1 MKSLEI
7 KRAAVVGAGTMGH
20 AIAQVFAQN
29 GIEVGLVDLHAP
41 CLERALRLIRS
52 NLQTLAEH
60 GRLAATDIPAIV
72 ARVHPSTDLAA
83 ATRGAEFAVEAVAE
97 VPAVKRQ
104 VFAQLEAALPPD
116 TIIASNTSSLDV
128 FSIAD
133 FARPERLV
141 IAHWF
146 APPHIIPLVEV
157 VPGPRTSPDVV
168 ATTNE
173 FLQRLG
179 KRTVVLKQFAPSFIV
194 NRIQNAIF
202 LTVTQILQ
210 NGWASIEEIDLA
222 VKTSLGIRLP
232 IVGVLQTL
240 DFTGL
245 NLIQEQAANLGL
257 KPPPFIQSKI
267 EQGFLGAKTGRGLY
281 DYAGRREEEIL
292 RQRDLLYLQLL
303 DHLEQLQAFKPI

>member
-1 MKSLEI
+1 LKSLEI
-7 KRAAVVGAGTMGH
+7 KRAVVVGAGTMGH

-60 GRLAATDIPAIV
+60 GRLAAADIPAIV
-72 ARVHPSTDLAA
+72 ARVHPATDLAT

-133 FARPERLV
+133 LARPERLV

-157 VPGPRTSPDVV
+157 VPGPRTSP
-168 ATTNE
+168 
-173 FLQRLG
+173 
-179 KRTVVLKQFAPSFIV
+179 
-194 NRIQNAIF
+194 
-202 LTVTQILQ
+202 
-210 NGWASIEEIDLA
+210 EIM
-222 VKTSLGIRLP
+222 I
-232 IVGVLQTL
+232 GVR
-240 DFTGL
+240 
-245 NLIQEQAANLGL
+245 
-257 KPPPFIQSKI
+257 S
-267 EQGFLGAKTGRGLY
+267 
-281 DYAGRREEEIL
+281 
-292 RQRDLLYLQLL
+292 
-303 DHLEQLQAFKPI
+303 